1 LVQNALKP
9 AQINRVEIVE
19 NGQKALVWLDEDQR
33 SLAIGKMG
41 QNIALAS
48 RLVGMDIQLV
58 QSPSVDARPDLGA
71 MLSDDEGV
79 D

>member
-1 LVQNALKP
+1 MPKMHN
-9 AQINRVEIVE
+9 
-19 NGQKALVWLDEDQR
+19 VWVDEDQR

-48 RLVGMDIQLV
+48 KLVGVDIHLV
-58 QSPSVDARPDLGA
+58 QSEGA
-71 MLSDDEGV
+71 SQQPKSEEREAIDEYEEYEEHQ